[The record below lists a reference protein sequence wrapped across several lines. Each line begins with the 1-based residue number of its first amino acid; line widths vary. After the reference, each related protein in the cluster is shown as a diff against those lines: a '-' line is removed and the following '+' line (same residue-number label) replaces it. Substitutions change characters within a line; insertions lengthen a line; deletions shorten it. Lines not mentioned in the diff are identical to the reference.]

1 MKNNFHIL
9 DDHEVISV
17 NQSHQI
23 NIGNSTCT
31 PNEFVNAIKS
41 ALIELARYSN
51 SSVKWYDVKQKWFSE
66 EGIEG
71 EALKF
76 GEKGWQS
83 GRLKLA
89 LVFYPDEPEEE
100 LEEDENQGI
109 ELKEVPLLEAS
120 LEPIETSAE
129 PLDELRKLADETDS

>member
-9 DDHEVISV
+9 DDHEVISID
-17 NQSHQI
+17 QSHQL

-31 PNEFVNAIKS
+31 SNEFLNAMKS
-41 ALIELARYSN
+41 ALILLARSSN
-51 SSVKWYDVKQKWFSE
+51 SFHWYAIKSKWFDE

-71 EALKF
+71 EALRF

-89 LVFYPDEPEEE
+89 LVFCPDEPEEE

-109 ELKEVPLLEAS
+109 ERKEVPLLEAS

>member
-9 DDHEVISV
+9 DDHEVISID
-17 NQSHQI
+17 QSHQI
-23 NIGNSTCT
+23 NVFNPTCT
-31 PNEFVNAIKS
+31 SNEFLNAIKR
-41 ALIELARYSN
+41 ALILLDRSSN
-51 SSVKWYDVKQKWFSE
+51 SFHWSESKQEWFE
-66 EGIEG
+66 EDGVEG
-71 EALKF
+71 EVLQF
-76 GEKGWQS
+76 GEKDWQS

-89 LVFYPDEPEEE
+89 LVFYPDEPEEK